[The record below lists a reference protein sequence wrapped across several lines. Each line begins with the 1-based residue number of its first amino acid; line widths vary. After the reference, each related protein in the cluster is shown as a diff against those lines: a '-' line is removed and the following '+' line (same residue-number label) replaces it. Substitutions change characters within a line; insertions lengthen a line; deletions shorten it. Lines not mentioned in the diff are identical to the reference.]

1 MEMDPRSGAAG
12 DKSRVSLVIIW
23 FLFVAAVLSVCAR
36 LGTKYA
42 MARRLAWD
50 DGLIIIAQVSSLAQC
65 IAISFAA
72 TSGLGTSMR
81 DLAPEKVDSFLKVSS
96 CQLLGGISPNET
108 PLTYWFKAEYAS
120 TPFLLLTFALVKWSI
135 CVFINHLSPTAV
147 HHQLDMAFRSTIG
160 LWLTSA
166 TLLSIFQC
174 AIPTPW
180 DYVNGSS
187 CLDRRAWSIYVSALN
202 IITELGFV
210 FLYVWIIG
218 NLQISVLKRTTV
230 LLVFLTRLLV
240 IGAAAAQLAV
250 FLKAYPSPD
259 ITNSLWLPT
268 VCNQI
273 VVFLSILTAC
283 LPYLRPFME
292 SLESDVVRVPE
303 DLEELRSFARSDA
316 RSDARSGIGMRSN

>member
-108 PLTYWFKAEYAS
+108 PLTYWFKAEYA
-120 TPFLLLTFALVKWSI
+120 
-135 CVFINHLSPTAV
+135 
-147 HHQLDMAFRSTIG
+147 R